1 MQLCSV
7 GNLSSEER
15 QAQFEQWKDYYKTA
29 VGALHIWS
37 WRMTP
42 VFGITLLVMGC
53 IIITYLVGI
62 VFLYTT
68 ISSEPDLN
76 DSVRMDMFLK
86 LGSAEIGVTVTFTI
100 ALLVVTGA
108 IAMVSVR
115 YKRLHLLV
123 ATLRLPKHEIQDFE
137 VLQRQN
143 AAFTIFDIPITANTV
158 TTILRLL
165 FVQVVLVALSS
176 AGS

>member
-42 VFGITLLVMGC
+42 VFGPMLLAFFSM
-53 IIITYLVGI
+53 IIGYLVTI

-68 ISSEPDLN
+68 ISSEPDID
-76 DSVRMDMFLK
+76 DSVRMEMFLE
-86 LGSAEIGVTVTFTI
+86 LGSAEIGVTVFMTLW
-100 ALLVVTGA
+100 LLIITGA
-108 IAMVSVR
+108 MAMVSVR

-143 AAFTIFDIPITANTV
+143 AALTIFDIPITANTV
-158 TTILRLL
+158 TAILRLL

>member
-37 WRMTP
+37 CRLTP
-42 VFGITLLVMGC
+42 VFGVSLLTLFSSIIYFLVR
-53 IIITYLVGI
+53 I

-143 AAFTIFDIPITANTV
+143 AALTIFDIPITANTV
-158 TTILRLL
+158 TAILRLL